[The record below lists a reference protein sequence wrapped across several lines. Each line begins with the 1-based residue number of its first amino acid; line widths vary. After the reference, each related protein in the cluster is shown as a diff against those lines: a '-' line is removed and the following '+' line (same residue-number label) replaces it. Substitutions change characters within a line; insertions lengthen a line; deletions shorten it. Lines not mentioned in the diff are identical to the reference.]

1 MTAVALDNK
10 EKYKE
15 AVTYYEKYSALQ
27 AKQGINDEFTKYAKE
42 RTKELKNYLS
52 QNK

>member
-10 EKYKE
+10 EQYKE
-15 AVTYYEKYSALQ
+15 ATVYYDKFVLL
-27 AKQGINDEFTKYAKE
+27 KVKDGIEDEYTKYAKE

-52 QNK
+52 QN